1 MYLQHLFPVT
11 TDQSVT
17 IFTYSSNLFEIF
29 GIISLLLFGLFSFFL
44 WHSGF
49 LSTRFTSWTT
59 LQSLSFCSFIAIIA
73 TALPQLASL
82 GNKQWLYYVAS
93 GLSGF
98 FLSIPYS
105 MMELLI
111 MQECHHFRPSRVL
124 GFASLNTQIA
134 AAVAGYPV
142 SLLFRS
148 LCPFRLAPLLEA
160 SFVLLAVV
168 CLRCVSLIHS
178 MESKQKSD

>member
-1 MYLQHLFPVT
+1 
-11 TDQSVT
+11 
-17 IFTYSSNLFEIF
+17 
-29 GIISLLLFGLFSFFL
+29 
-44 WHSGF
+44 
-49 LSTRFTSWTT
+49 
-59 LQSLSFCSFIAIIA
+59 
-73 TALPQLASL
+73 
-82 GNKQWLYYVAS
+82 
-93 GLSGF
+93 
-98 FLSIPYS
+98 